1 MKSGE
6 VYIGDFHLAALIW
19 LSVGCASAAAVSTWA
34 KSTERAPSILT
45 RLLAMHRDT
54 SEQVWSKY
62 ATVFHHQLFAQE
74 EKIEK
79 LAFGRINS
87 PCPFTLSITDVLW
100 GCLYSLNAISV
111 SPNTS
116 HVPPRGM
123 HCSGAMP
130 PCCCCWKFTTEMY
143 KASPAHMQEQ
153 QVDRRTISRISFV
166 HLSNELTLA
175 QHWASLQKVSAEAP
189 RLSKTQTEIKHGYP
203 TITGW
208 PTAARP

>member
-1 MKSGE
+1 
-6 VYIGDFHLAALIW
+6 
-19 LSVGCASAAAVSTWA
+19 
-34 KSTERAPSILT
+34 
-45 RLLAMHRDT
+45 MHRDT

-62 ATVFHHQLFAQE
+62 AIVFHHQLFAQE
-74 EKIEK
+74 EKIKK
-79 LAFGRINS
+79 LVFGRINS

-123 HCSGAMP
+123 HCSGAMT
-130 PCCCCWKFTTEMY
+130 PCCCCWKFAAGMY
-143 KASPAHMQEQ
+143 KASPAHVQEQ

-175 QHWASLQKVSAEAP
+175 QHWASLQKVSAEVP

-208 PTAARP
+208 PTAARPWVSPHAVPLLVILFLARPAALGIAARGQHCTEPNQVTSLWQCSQDC